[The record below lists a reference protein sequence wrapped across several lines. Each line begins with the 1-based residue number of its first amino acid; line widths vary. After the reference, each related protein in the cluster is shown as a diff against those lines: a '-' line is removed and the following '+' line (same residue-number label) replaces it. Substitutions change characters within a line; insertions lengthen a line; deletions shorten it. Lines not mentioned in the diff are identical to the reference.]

1 MVAPSV
7 VPVAVEDGGRDG
19 TGEQPAPPAPT
30 GPSTAPGPTPGAGG
44 EQDVEQDVATVA
56 GGLAA
61 LTATLDALLA
71 AETWRCT
78 DDEVRAAVVD
88 LERQA
93 SRLDAVRLRLLS
105 TAEERRVGRAAGAP
119 STADWL
125 VGATTTRAEHARR
138 RVDLAVAL
146 DTDLAP
152 TRTALAC
159 GDLTGDHAGV
169 IRTALL
175 RLHPDVDP
183 ATRADAQAFLVEQ
196 ARHLDPRQLARV
208 GRHLTARLDPGADDD
223 LARTE
228 ARQESQRQVRCTQ
241 TDDGAWLLSGVLDP
255 VGGATLMAALEPLA
269 APRPAPDGTPDIRSH
284 ARRLADALLT
294 VADAHLAGRTGSSS
308 SRPRL
313 LVTVPLAT
321 LLDPAAP
328 GAAPGHLPGGH
339 PVSGETAGLL
349 ACDAQLVPVLTTAE
363 GQPLDVGRSVYAW
376 PEAIRTAIRLRDQ
389 TCTFGSCTRPAEWC
403 HVHHITEYSR
413 GGSTS
418 ERNGTCL
425 CGHHHRLVHRQ
436 GWRGELRGTQV
447 VWHPPDSSDPHVPPP
462 PWRERVDRVVH
473 AWRRRA
479 ATPGEEDGHPRGRA
493 A

>member
-1 MVAPSV
+1 M
-7 VPVAVEDGGRDG
+7 AVEDGGRDG